1 MQFKPS
7 AGPQTSLPLP
17 LTDHADFEQMW
28 NPQPDRPAYSYPI
41 LINFTAKWC
50 GPCQRIDWGFLMDEF
65 QDKFAGIYK
74 CDVDAN
80 KYTPGFCGARKIPS
94 WCILKA
100 PKQMIG
106 PVQLSETSQVASWI
120 FTSLKK

>member
-1 MQFKPS
+1 MQFTPS
-7 AGPQTSLPLP
+7 AVHQTCLPL
-17 LTDHADFEQMW
+17 DHEEFEQMW
-28 NPQPDRPAYSYPI
+28 NPQPDKKAYSYPI

-50 GPCQRIDWGFLMDEF
+50 GPCQRIDWNFLLEEF
-65 QDKFAGIYK
+65 QGKFTGIYK
-74 CDVDAN
+74 CDVDSN

-94 WCILKA
+94 WCIVKG